1 MIRRDPSIL
10 PYGPTAKMLR
20 DSDPEKACAINCYS
34 TDSKEVLRRIIMIG
48 NMMIRMTR
56 RRMVIRRKIMSN
68 LLCDS
73 QNVLTDGDC
82 GYDYEDVNDND

>member
-34 TDSKEVLRRIIMIG
+34 TDSKEVLRRIIMVG
-48 NMMIRMTR
+48 YMIIKMTR
-56 RRMVIRRKIMSN
+56 WRMVLRRNIMSN
-68 LLCDS
+68 ILWDSPADDDGECD
-73 QNVLTDGDC
+73 
-82 GYDYEDVNDND
+82 YKDVNEND